1 MNDII
6 IANLSVIHRMENK
19 ILAIQERCGKL
30 KQEQEDFLC
39 PEVKM
44 IRL

>member
-1 MNDII
+1 MDD
-6 IANLSVIHRMENK
+6 IANFPVIHRLEEK

-30 KQEQEDFLC
+30 KPEQEDFLC

-44 IRL
+44 MRF